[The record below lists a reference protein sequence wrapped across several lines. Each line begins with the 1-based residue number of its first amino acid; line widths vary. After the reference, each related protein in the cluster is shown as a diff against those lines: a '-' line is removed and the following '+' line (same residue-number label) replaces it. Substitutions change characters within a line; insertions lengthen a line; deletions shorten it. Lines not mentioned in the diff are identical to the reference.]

1 MPIYTEWEFHKVNK
15 NKSLGANF
23 FTNYA
28 ASPNCKIKAL
38 VSISNPFD
46 LDKNS
51 QNLKNPFLLFYS
63 RKNMFLTTYLCNND
77 LITKSLALF

>member
-1 MPIYTEWEFHKVNK
+1 MEWEFHKVIQYNL
-15 NKSLGANF
+15 LGANY

-28 ASPNCKIKAL
+28 ATPNCKIKAL

-51 QNLKNPFLLFYS
+51 QNMKNPYH
-63 RKNMFLTTYLCNND
+63 
-77 LITKSLALF
+77 I

>member
-1 MPIYTEWEFHKVNK
+1 MQIYTVWEFHKVFIINY
-15 NKSLGANF
+15 LGANY

-28 ASPNCKIKAL
+28 ASSNCKIKAL

-51 QNLKNPFLLFYS
+51 QNLKNPF
-63 RKNMFLTTYLCNND
+63 
-77 LITKSLALF
+77 

>member
-1 MPIYTEWEFHKVNK
+1 MGI
-15 NKSLGANF
+15 SQGANF

-51 QNLKNPFLLFYS
+51 QNLKNP
-63 RKNMFLTTYLCNND
+63 KNMFLTTYLCNND